1 MVAPAKAPRQ
11 ILRRIWFSVLA
22 TVSVTIGFTPL
33 VLFLKGPFWLGMMA
47 IVALLISLAYS
58 ANLEPKNKRP
68 LTPTESVAVTMASL
82 SEGSIIALMLFA
94 LYGVLRLIALLLAW
108 LLSHWLGWSST
119 WMGSVVMWIMAGLG
133 SVLLLGAV
141 AVTADKLKLWVFPK
155 TGIGN
160 ASLLPWA
167 KPGEA
172 SPRAI
177 FSTLALLLLFGLSMF
192 VSRYFYIAL
201 QLCLAVISGP
211 VSAKLEMR
219 EPSDH
224 KKTLRVAVK
233 RMLEVCDYQVVERL
247 QTRQLELDRV
257 IAAFDIVA
265 YRQGYALA
273 VQLKTDEEGT
283 SPIARSEAA
292 YLRTAARAMYGGF
305 DSLDVQIHT
314 ILPMMVLSGRSV
326 DSSLTAFAE
335 QQSIRIAELP
345 DWQTIEEIRDNKLS
359 EEKVREL
366 SLTYLGLRGS
376 DSATEVKAS

>member
-1 MVAPAKAPRQ
+1 MVAPAKATTH
-11 ILRRIWFSVLA
+11 ILPRIWFSVLA

-33 VLFLKGPFWLGMMA
+33 VLFLKGPFWLGIMA
-47 IVALLISLAYS
+47 IVALLISVAYS
-58 ANLEPKNKRP
+58 ARLEPKNKRP
-68 LTPTESVAVTMASL
+68 LTPTESVAVTIASL

-94 LYGVLRLIALLLAW
+94 LYGVLRLIAFVLEW
-108 LLSHWLGWSST
+108 GLSHGLGWSPT
-119 WMGSVVMWIMAGLG
+119 WMGNVVMVIMAVLG
-133 SVLLLGAV
+133 SIMVLGAI

-177 FSTLALLLLFGLSMF
+177 IATLALLLFFGLSIF

-219 EPSDH
+219 EPSDRN
-224 KKTLRVAVK
+224 KTLRAAVK
-233 RMLEVCDYQVVERL
+233 RMLEACDYQVVERL

-273 VQLKTDEEGT
+273 VQLKTDEQGT
-283 SPIARSEAA
+283 SPIPRSEAA
-292 YLRTAARAMYGGF
+292 YLRTAARAMYGAF
-305 DSLDVQIHT
+305 DARDVQIHT

-326 DSSLTAFAE
+326 DSSL
-335 QQSIRIAELP
+335 
-345 DWQTIEEIRDNKLS
+345 
-359 EEKVREL
+359 V
-366 SLTYLGLRGS
+366 
-376 DSATEVKAS
+376 